1 MNRSRVLVLDH
12 DSGFLTSLSG
22 ALSRKG
28 TVPFDVEV
36 SKSGPSTLPKT
47 SEWDAIVCTVER
59 KEEIDVLARLK
70 KPDRRL
76 PIIVLIPSRSVALA
90 LHARESGMEAILPRD
105 RDLAT
110 LGGLVRAAVENSV
123 LSNLTSTRAKELRQV
138 SHEVRDLLGETRRI
152 SRSLRA
158 RMPLPAEAH
167 PVLAVDA
174 DAELAPVLQYSLE
187 RSGFTCPHVA
197 GSVEEAIGYL
207 TGNTPFQ
214 DRDRY
219 PLPYL
224 ILIHLHLPA
233 TPGFELLQW
242 LRSRADFRQMV
253 VIVNVAASSPDEV
266 RQAYAGGANSVVT
279 RPTTPEGWR
288 ELAEAM
294 RTFWVRMNV

>member
-1 MNRSRVLVLDH
+1 MNRSKVLVLDH

-28 TVPFDVEV
+28 NVPFEVKV
-36 SKSGPSTLPKT
+36 SKSGASALPKT
-47 SEWDAIVCTVER
+47 PECDAIVCTVDR

-76 PIIVLIPSRSVALA
+76 PIIVLIPSRNVALA

-123 LSNLTSTRAKELRQV
+123 LSNLTSTRAKEIKQA

-158 RMPLPAEAH
+158 RTPMPAEAH
-167 PVLAVDA
+167 PVLAVDS
-174 DAELAPVLQYSLE
+174 DIEVAPVLQYSLE
-187 RSGFTCPHVA
+187 RSGFKCPLIA
-197 GSVEEAIGYL
+197 GSVAEAIGYL
-207 TGNTPFQ
+207 TGSPPFE
-214 DRDRY
+214 DRQRY

-224 ILIHLHLPA
+224 VLIPLHLP
-233 TPGFELLQW
+233 TGPGLELLQW
-242 LRSRADFRQMV
+242 LKSRADFHQTL
-253 VIVNVAASSPDEV
+253 VIVNVATASPDEV

>member
-1 MNRSRVLVLDH
+1 MNRSKVLVLDH

-22 ALSRKG
+22 ALTRKG
-28 TVPFDVEV
+28 TLPLDVEV
-36 SKSGPSTLPKT
+36 SKSEPSTLKAP
-47 SEWDAIVCTVER
+47 ECDAIVCTVER

-70 KPDRRL
+70 KADRPM
-76 PIIVLIPSRSVALA
+76 PIIVLLPSRNVALA

-110 LGGLVRAAVENSV
+110 LGGLVRAAVENSI
-123 LSNLTSTRAKELRQV
+123 LTKRISARSKELVQV
-138 SHEVRDLLGETRRI
+138 SNEVRDLLGETLRV

-158 RMPLPAEAH
+158 RTPMPVVAPPILM
-167 PVLAVDA
+167 LDA
-174 DAELAPVLQYSLE
+174 DAELSPILQYSFE
-187 RSGFTCPHVA
+187 RAGFKCPHIA
-197 GSVEEAIGYL
+197 GSVAEAIGYL
-207 TGNTPFQ
+207 SGAPPFQ
-214 DRDRY
+214 DRQRY

-224 ILIHLHLPA
+224 VLIHLNLPL
-233 TPGFELLQW
+233 GLGHELLEW
-242 LRSRADFRQMV
+242 LRSRADFHQTV
-253 VIVNVAASSPDEV
+253 VIVNVAGASPDEV